1 MLPKAIIAKKQ
12 SRMATVGEILVEM
25 HRCKNARH
33 SQRSNL
39 EKEMVWEKDYDT
51 EVHLKSV
58 VRNSISEG
66 VM

>member
-1 MLPKAIIAKKQ
+1 ME
-12 SRMATVGEILVEM
+12 TVGEIVVEV
-25 HRCKNARH
+25 HRLKDPQQ

-39 EKEMVWEKDYDT
+39 EKDMDWEKDYDT

-58 VRNSISEG
+58 VKSSISEG